1 MSHLVAK
8 YGSHLCAPQKSK
20 IRSVHFYI
28 LKKLPPAL
36 PQAGDE
42 SLCDF
47 ASLVSEI
54 RPNISRWRRCAGRKD
69 LATNGP
75 LCPPAEDHIN
85 SQTCWRSIRS
95 DARLLSTARHH
106 LRNCPAARRIPTSP
120 AWRKSL
126 ETTNALSR

>member
-36 PQAGDE
+36 AQAGDE

-54 RPNISRWRRCAGRKD
+54 RPNITAPLK
-69 LATNGP
+69 NGLFNLIHP
-75 LCPPAEDHIN
+75 EMTGGEIAN
-85 SQTCWRSIRS
+85 Q
-95 DARLLSTARHH
+95 
-106 LRNCPAARRIPTSP
+106 PTRAS
-120 AWRKSL
+120 A
-126 ETTNALSR
+126 